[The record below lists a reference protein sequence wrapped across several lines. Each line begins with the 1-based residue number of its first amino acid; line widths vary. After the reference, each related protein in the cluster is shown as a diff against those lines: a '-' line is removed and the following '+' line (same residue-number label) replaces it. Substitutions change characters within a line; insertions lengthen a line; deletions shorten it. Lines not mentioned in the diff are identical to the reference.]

1 MGARACGFRQSASAW
16 ATAREFELLLGHV
29 VFGMFLRGRSPIPS
43 TRRAR
48 SCARARLTIV
58 RPGAFTDGPRTGE
71 YRHGFPPSDKA
82 ITHKVS
88 RADVAEF
95 MLKQLTDRSYLRRT
109 PALSY

>member
-1 MGARACGFRQSASAW
+1 MRSALDW
-16 ATAREFELLLGHV
+16 
-29 VFGMFLRGRSPIPS
+29 
-43 TRRAR
+43 
-48 SCARARLTIV
+48 TIV